1 MKYNV
6 IFKDGAVCLPSSA
19 FLLCDTLLEFKL
31 LMLLSY
37 DRALCDASDSV
48 LAEELG
54 CSASELAHVVASLR
68 KKGLLEGEKKLAPSV
83 AAKNLS
89 GEEMAEVIES
99 DESLKALIEE
109 CSALYGK
116 VFTPT
121 DISKIV
127 SLKTSLGLDCETILL
142 HFFYNFEKLSAV
154 GKKLTVSY
162 VEKCAYTLYNQGIKT
177 SEALQRHIKECERR
191 NSNKYKLSR
200 LFGIGDR
207 TFTKKE
213 KAFFEKWLNE
223 WEMSFELIEAAYE
236 IAVDN
241 TGKISYE
248 YISKILSDWHDSGI
262 TTVEQAEK
270 ASEDF
275 KNARKDRPAFTEKPS
290 EGKNESFNTEE
301 FFEKAL
307 KRSYAIMSSQGAG
320 DGGNDGL

>member
-6 IFKDGAVCLPSSA
+6 VFKDGAVCLPSSA
-19 FLLCDTLLEFKL
+19 FLLCDDILEFKF

-37 DRALCDASDSV
+37 DRALSDADDSV
-48 LAEELG
+48 LAEDLG
-54 CSASELAHVVASLR
+54 CSIPELHRVIEALK
-68 KKGLLEGEKKLAPSV
+68 KKGLMEGEKKLAPSQS
-83 AAKNLS
+83 AKNLS
-89 GEEMAEVIES
+89 GEEMSEIIDS
-99 DESLKALIEE
+99 DNSFKALIEE
-109 CSALYGK
+109 CSALCGK

-142 HFFYNFEKLSAV
+142 HFFYNYEKLSAV

-162 VEKCAYTLYNQGIKT
+162 VEKAAYTLYNQGIKT
-177 SEALQRHIKECERR
+177 SEALQSHIKECERR
-191 NSNKYKLSR
+191 NSNKYRLSR

-207 TFTKKE
+207 AFTKKE

-223 WEMSFELIEAAYE
+223 WEMTFELIEAAYE
-236 IAVDN
+236 INIDN

-248 YISKILSDWHDSGI
+248 YISKILSDWHGSGI

-275 KNARKDRPAFTEKPS
+275 KNSRKTKSSFTEKPA
-290 EGKNESFNTEE
+290 ENNGESFNTEE

-307 KRSYAIMSSQGAG
+307 KRSYAIMSSQGSG
-320 DGGNDGL
+320 DGGN